1 MNVTMITGRLG
12 RDPEL
17 RHSGDGTPWVTFS
30 VAEGRRKEEP
40 IWFECKAFGRMAEVI
55 GQYGAKGRLVLVL
68 GQMVQENFE
77 TKEGE
82 NRQAWRLV
90 ASSLEFLDPRRES
103 AEDSVALEGGA
114 LQEAPF

>member
-17 RHSGDGTPWVTFS
+17 RYSGDGTPWVTFW
-30 VAEGRRKEEP
+30 VAEGQRREEP
-40 IWFECKAFGRMAEVI
+40 TWFECKAFGRMAEVI
-55 GQYGAKGRLVLVL
+55 GQYGAKGRLILVQ
-68 GQMVQENFE
+68 GQMVQEHFE

-82 NRQAWRLV
+82 SRQAWRLV
-90 ASSLEFLDPRRES
+90 ATSLEFLDAPRES
-103 AEDSVALEGGA
+103 ADDSAAVVEGT

>member
-1 MNVTMITGRLG
+1 MNVTMITGCLG

-17 RHSGDGTPWVTFS
+17 RYSGDGTPRVTFS

-40 IWFECKAFGRMAEVI
+40 TWFECKAFGRMAEVI
-55 GQYGAKGRLVLVL
+55 GQYGAKGRLVLVQ
-68 GQMVQENFE
+68 GQMVQEHFE

-90 ASSLEFLDPRRES
+90 AWCLEFLDAHREA
-103 AEDSVALEGGA
+103 AEDSAALEEGA
-114 LQEAPF
+114 LQEAAS

>member
-17 RHSGDGTPWVTFS
+17 RYSGDGTPWVTFS

-40 IWFECKAFGRMAEVI
+40 SWFECKAFGRMAEVI
-55 GQYGAKGRLVLVL
+55 GEYGAKGRLVLVQ
-68 GQMVQENFE
+68 GQMVQERFE

-82 NRQAWRLV
+82 NRLV
-90 ASSLEFLDPRRES
+90 ASSLEFLDARREA
-103 AEDSVALEGGA
+103 AEDSAALEEGA
-114 LQEAPF
+114 LPEAAS